1 MSHTTVDEMTHA
13 ETLPQLDASSLVDAE
28 RLEAEVKQMYRQVA
42 RGKDAEL
49 HFEVGRR
56 VAEHLGYPGE
66 LLDAIP
72 AEALASFA
80 GVGHHL
86 DLAALQPGE
95 AVLDL
100 GSGSGTDLFG
110 AAVRVG
116 ESGRVVGV
124 DITHEQLDKATR
136 LRDREGFSQVEL
148 VEAHIE
154 ELPFEDASFD
164 AVISNGVINLSPL
177 KGRVF
182 AEAARVLRP
191 GGRLAI
197 SDIVS
202 GRALKERTR
211 RNVDLWAACIAG
223 AIPRE
228 NYLEAIAAQG
238 LRIEEVHQQRLPLH
252 LGAGTGSLQ
261 HLRGGEHL
269 AGGHPT
275 TQAQGRVRRG
285 QAAAAGARRAPG
297 GVSAAFA
304 RASST
309 RPNSVAASAATET
322 VMPTAVSWSCSSKMM
337 MPRGMLESGSKAIDE
352 ATAAASAPVCSA
364 ACWSQ
369 TAPTLS
375 ATIA

>member
-95 AVLDL
+95 VVLDL

-136 LRDREGFSQVEL
+136 LRDSDGFSKVEL

-154 ELPFEDASFD
+154 ELPFDDASFD

-223 AIPRE
+223 AIPRK

-238 LRIEEVHQQRLPLH
+238 LRIEDVQHNDYRFTSERALEACSIYEVESI
-252 LGAGTGSLQ
+252 SLVAS
-261 HLRGGEHL
+261 R
-269 AGGHPT
+269 P
-275 TQAQGRVRRG
+275 GR
-285 QAAAAGARRAPG
+285 RRA
-297 GVSAAFA
+297 
-304 RASST
+304 
-309 RPNSVAASAATET
+309 E
-322 VMPTAVSWSCSSKMM
+322 
-337 MPRGMLESGSKAIDE
+337 
-352 ATAAASAPVCSA
+352 
-364 ACWSQ
+364 
-369 TAPTLS
+369 
-375 ATIA
+375 